1 MNVRVLLGLSEPH
14 FGSLADAVIAAST
27 FRKASKSDVRRQFL
41 SVTTDKGHI
50 ISALAIIAMQVE
62 NPAMGT

>member
-1 MNVRVLLGLSEPH
+1 MNVSAVLGLSEPH

-27 FRKASKSDVRRQFL
+27 FRKVSKSNVRRPFC

-50 ISALAIIAMQVE
+50 ISVLAIIATQVE